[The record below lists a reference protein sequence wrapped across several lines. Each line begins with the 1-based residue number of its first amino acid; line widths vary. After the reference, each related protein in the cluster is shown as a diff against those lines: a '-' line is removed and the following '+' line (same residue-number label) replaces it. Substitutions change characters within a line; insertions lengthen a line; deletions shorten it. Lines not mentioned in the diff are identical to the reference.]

1 MHADDGFDRALQPS
15 ETHYFHCPVRCTI
28 DAPAG
33 DTSVWVQ
40 RGFSYLPWRQNVKLV
55 AGADQR
61 VAVRLQP
68 NALPPSFGRFRS
80 ADLHVH
86 MNYGGHYRP
95 PPRDPPA
102 PAPPHELHVGYKLI
116 RNKQGR
122 GPRTGHRRR
131 PAPVGEGDPP
141 INP

>member
-1 MHADDGFDRALQPS
+1 MHADDGFARALQPS

-86 MNYGGHYRP
+86 MNYGGHYRAT
-95 PPRDPPA
+95 PRTLA
-102 PAPPHELHVGYKLI
+102 AQARAQGLRVGYNLI
-116 RNKQGR
+116 VNKGGR
-122 GPRTGHRRR
+122 GPDTAHPPR
-131 PAPVGEGDPP
+131 PDPVGEGDPP